1 MNQSRFGPRLTQ
13 GVKMLIMIN
22 GVSFLLMWSI
32 NLVLSQSHSLM
43 QNHIA
48 MVFSLTPQLVLEGF
62 FWQLFTYQF
71 LHGGLLHFLVNMFT
85 LWMIGPE
92 LEQKWSTRFF
102 IKYYFICATGAGLFI
117 FTMPIILDQS
127 LIIPTLGA
135 SGAIFG
141 LLLAYAVYWPNRMIL
156 IWFIIPVKVKYFVII
171 IGFISLLLTFQSSG
185 AGGISHI
192 GHMGGLITGYIYLMY
207 KIPQLI
213 EGSFKI
219 DNTKRRP
226 RADALKKIL
235 VKYQEYKKKKKW
247 LSQQENIHDEMHM
260 EEKVD
265 ELLEKISKRGWK
277 ALSAKEKDFLKK
289 ASKRMDKE

>member
-1 MNQSRFGPRLTQ
+1 MNQLRFGPRLTQ
-13 GVKMLIMIN
+13 GVKTLIMIN

-32 NLVLSQSHSLM
+32 DLVLSRSHAPMENQILK
-43 QNHIA
+43 
-48 MVFSLTPQLVLEGF
+48 VFSLIPHFVLKGY

-92 LEQKWSTRFF
+92 LEQKWSTQFF

-156 IWFIIPVKVKYFVII
+156 IWFIIPIKVKYFVLI

-213 EGSFKI
+213 EGKRKMGYTNKI
-219 DNTKRRP
+219 STM
-226 RADALKKIL
+226 DALKNL
-235 VKYQEYKKKKKW
+235 LAKYQIYKKKKEW
-247 LSQQENIHDEMHM
+247 LTQQEDIHDETHM
-260 EEKVD
+260 EEKID

-277 ALSAKEKDFLKK
+277 ALSVKEKDFLKK